1 LTERLSSLPGV
12 RSVGLTSD
20 LPWTGYDENA
30 GFIIEGKTFPGDD
43 GPGGRYH
50 FASSD
55 YFRAV
60 GVPLFAGRFFNES
73 DRMEAPSVVLIN
85 RAMADRYWPGE
96 NAVGQRFTFSSRPQ
110 EKDWF
115 TIVGVVGDVKDFPH
129 SPAAA
134 PAFYW
139 NTMQQAPRDVILAV
153 RGSVEPSSLIESV
166 RNEVRA
172 LDQDLPLADVKS
184 LDVIASTAV
193 AGRRLTLWLVG
204 FFAMTALVLAAVGI
218 YSVLSYLVAQRA
230 HEIGVRM
237 ALGAQLGDVLKLV
250 VRQGMTM
257 VLLGVALGLAAAF
270 ALTRL
275 MKGLLFGVSAT
286 DPLTFS
292 LVAILLSLVALF
304 ACCIPA
310 WRATKVDPLVALRG
324 E

>member
-1 LTERLSSLPGV
+1 
-12 RSVGLTSD
+12 
-20 LPWTGYDENA
+20 
-30 GFIIEGKTFPGDD
+30 
-43 GPGGRYH
+43 
-50 FASSD
+50 
-55 YFRAV
+55 
-60 GVPLFAGRFFNES
+60 LFAGRFFNES

-292 LVAILLSLVALF
+292 LVAILLTLVALF